1 MVNKIRSF
9 TLVYTLFHPKNILI
23 MLVPENTFFE
33 NDKLSYTLLV
43 SGKELDNI
51 GELSAIRKV
60 ISFLDFKEISD
71 VVTSVVPVST
81 KDAGI
86 RSMLAGTIR
95 VSPGSDAHL
104 YDSQLNN
111 VFIKEAII
119 FHSQSPMSVE

>member
-1 MVNKIRSF
+1 
-9 TLVYTLFHPKNILI
+9 

-33 NDKLSYTLLV
+33 NQNPSYTLLV

-51 GELSAIRKV
+51 GELSAIKKV

-71 VVTSVVPVST
+71 VVTSIVPVST

-86 RSMLAGTIR
+86 CSILASTIR
-95 VSPGSDAHL
+95 VFPGSDVHL
-104 YDSQLNN
+104 NNSRLNN

-119 FHSQSPMSVE
+119 FHSQSPKFVE